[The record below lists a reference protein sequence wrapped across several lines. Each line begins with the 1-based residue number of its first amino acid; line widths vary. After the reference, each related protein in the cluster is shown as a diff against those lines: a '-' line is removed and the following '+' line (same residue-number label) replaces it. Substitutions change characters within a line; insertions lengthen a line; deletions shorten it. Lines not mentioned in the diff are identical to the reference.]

1 MSLLSHIPKNFF
13 SSLFGKKKTETS
25 KEVRTTEDTTYE
37 SIPSFSILNR
47 SDSSDTDYF
56 QSSKRA
62 NIFFGNDIES
72 NDTNE
77 IIDHNL
83 KKLRQPQ
90 DDVITTCID
99 ASGELI
105 KCDDCK
111 SKVYSSPSLNAT
123 LTNIK
128 ANTGIT
134 DNIDPIKDSNSST
147 KTKTNSELISNSDSN
162 HIDINSNEKPILSLN
177 TSLPQKQQQQERNKL
192 QFIHNSF
199 DDNVLE
205 NLDRNKFSYNNPP
218 PFIKINGRNSMDTI
232 PLKRYY
238 RESESVPENFEIY
251 NSSTMGR
258 SFTNRSNIL
267 SHSLG
272 VTKGIFNPIP
282 GIRTIE
288 LKKLDPNKLS
298 VTPIPSGVKRS
309 TIPRS
314 SLSSS
319 FSPKDL
325 SAPLSTSLLA
335 IQYDHPSFASLIS
348 DEANSNNEISD
359 TEPSYYPFNEEE
371 EEENEEYDIFSY
383 DL

>member
-1 MSLLSHIPKNFF
+1 MSLLSHISKNFF

-25 KEVRTTEDTTYE
+25 REIRTTEDSISE

-47 SDSSDTDYF
+47 SDTSNTDYL
-56 QSSKRA
+56 QPSKRA

-77 IIDHNL
+77 IIDYNL

-111 SKVYSSPSLNAT
+111 IKVYSSPSLNAT

-128 ANTGIT
+128 TNTGIT
-134 DNIDPIKDSNSST
+134 DNKDSIKDSNSST
-147 KTKTNSELISNSDSN
+147 KTKTNSELESNSDSN
-162 HIDINSNEKPILSLN
+162 YIDNNSNEKPILCISSSL
-177 TSLPQKQQQQERNKL
+177 SHKQQQERNKS
-192 QFIHNSF
+192 QFMYNSL
-199 DDNVLE
+199 DDHILE
-205 NLDRNKFSYNNPP
+205 NLDRNKISYNNPP
-218 PFIKINGRNSMDTI
+218 PFLKINGRNSMDTI
-232 PLKRYY
+232 PLKRF
-238 RESESVPENFEIY
+238 RESESVPENFTIY
-251 NSSTMGR
+251 NSSTMGH
-258 SFTNRSNIL
+258 SFTNRNNIL

-272 VTKGIFNPIP
+272 ATKGTFNPIP
-282 GIRTIE
+282 GIKTIE
-288 LKKLDPNKLS
+288 LKKIDPNKLS
-298 VTPIPSGVKRS
+298 VNPIPSVVKRS
-309 TIPRS
+309 TIPLN

-335 IQYDHPSFASLIS
+335 IQYDHPSLASLIS
-348 DEANSNNEISD
+348 DDANSNNEISD
-359 TEPSYYPFNEEE
+359 TTILLS
-371 EEENEEYDIFSY
+371 I
-383 DL
+383 